1 MRQVVGSGNNLLN
14 KSYSQT
20 KTHPSSIGLNLT
32 AFYIGELTRLQVP
45 HAIAGVELYTPSK
58 FYAKRSTRL
67 RDRFTHIKHASEAC
81 TTK

>member
-45 HAIAGVELYTPSK
+45 HAIAGVELYTPTK
-58 FYAKRSTRL
+58 FHAKRSTRL
-67 RDRFTHIKHASEAC
+67 GDRFTHIKNASEGC